1 MNRKDLKSEA
11 QEALRD
17 LEPSQDF
24 FVGIDSDGCAFDTM
38 EIKHKECF
46 CPNTILYW
54 KLQTISKYA
63 REAWEFVN
71 LYSKSRGVN
80 RFIALVEVIRLL
92 KNRKDVRARK
102 IELPDMTS
110 LADWIKAET
119 KLGNPAL
126 QAVALEKNDPI
137 LDLAL
142 LWSKAVNNAIADMVH
157 DMPPYPGVRES
168 VIKLQDHAD
177 IMVVSSTPLQA
188 LDSEWNENDLAR
200 YTRFIAGQ
208 EHGSKKEHIALAAK
222 GKYDD
227 HNILMV
233 GDAPGDMEAAKKNGV
248 LFFPVIPGEEERS
261 WDLFLTEGIDRFLK
275 GKYAGAYE
283 KKLIASFNK
292 SLPDKPPW

>member
-1 MNRKDLKSEA
+1 MKNKDLKSEA
-11 QEALRD
+11 QEALKD
-17 LEPSQDF
+17 LEPSQGF

-92 KNRKDVRARK
+92 KNRKEVRARK

-110 LADWIKAET
+110 LTEWIKAET

-157 DMPPYPGVRES
+157 DMPPYPGLRES

-188 LDSEWNENDLAR
+188 LESEWNENDLAR

-248 LFFPVIPGEEERS
+248 LFFPIIPGEEEKS

-283 KKLIASFNK
+283 KKLIARFDK